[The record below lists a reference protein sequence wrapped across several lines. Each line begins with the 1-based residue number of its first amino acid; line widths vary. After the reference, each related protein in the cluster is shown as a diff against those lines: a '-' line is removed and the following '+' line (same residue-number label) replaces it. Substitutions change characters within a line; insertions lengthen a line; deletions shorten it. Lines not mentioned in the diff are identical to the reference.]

1 MFKKGESMVDEL
13 KLVPLRVPSGWKV
26 VWNIFTEVNPNE
38 FLNDDYEYKWEFN
51 EDILYMVYEDELY
64 GLDLGWYPGFNSEGE
79 YCLRVIT
86 DNDWEQTIDEFR
98 SRNINE
104 IKDKIEFFLDKY
116 NYNYYNN
123 QNQ

>member
-1 MFKKGESMVDEL
+1 MVDEL
-13 KLVPLRVPSGWKV
+13 KLVPLRIPNGWKV

-38 FLNDDYEYKWEFN
+38 FINNDYDYKWEFN
-51 EDILYMVYEDELY
+51 EDILYMVYGDELY
-64 GLDLGWYPGFNSEGE
+64 GLDLGWYPGFNSDGE
-79 YCLRVIT
+79 YCLRVIK

-104 IKDKIEFFLDKY
+104 IKDKIESFLDIY
-116 NYNYYNN
+116 NYSYYNK

>member
-1 MFKKGESMVDEL
+1 MFKKGESMVDKL
-13 KLVPLRVPSGWKV
+13 KLVPLRIPNGWKV

-38 FLNDDYEYKWEFN
+38 FMNDDYEYKWEFN

-86 DNDWEQTIDEFR
+86 HNDWEQTIDEFR

-104 IKDKIEFFLDKY
+104 IKDKIESFLGKY
-116 NYNYYNN
+116 NYSYYNK